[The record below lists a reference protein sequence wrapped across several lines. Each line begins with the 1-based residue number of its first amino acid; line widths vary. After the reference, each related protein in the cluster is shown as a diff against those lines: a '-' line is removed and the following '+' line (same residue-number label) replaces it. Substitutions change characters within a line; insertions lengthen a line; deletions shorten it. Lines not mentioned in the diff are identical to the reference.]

1 MIVYHGSVQEVEK
14 PDVGYSCRNLDFGNG
29 FYVTT
34 VKEQAER
41 WARRKADLV
50 GTSKGVVSTYEMSE
64 ANDGFNVRD
73 FGNDLDSWIDFVC
86 DCRDGGDLYKEYD
99 IIMGKVA
106 NDKVYRV
113 VDMYRRKI
121 WDKQRAIMEM
131 KAYEAYDQIAFIAQ
145 EAIEGLLDFAGSYEV
160 KTDD

>member
-14 PDVGYSCRNLDFGNG
+14 PDVGHSCHNLDFGNG

-41 WARRKADLV
+41 WARRKADLA
-50 GTSKGVVSTYEMSE
+50 GISKGVVSTYKMSE

-73 FGNDLDSWIDFVC
+73 FGDDLDSWIDFVC
-86 DCRDGGDLYKEYD
+86 DCRDGGESYKEYD

-145 EAIEGLLDFAGSYEV
+145 EAINGMLEFTGSYEV